1 MKKRKLWKQMTVLS
15 ICTVVA
21 SAIPVYAQ
29 SRVPEQE
36 VVSLEKKE
44 ENSEFEIKDG
54 VLLAYHGNE
63 HVPVVP
69 EGVEVIGRRAFA
81 PVQHQVAIY
90 GVKLPDSL
98 KKIEEQAFLGSSLRE
113 ITIPDGVT
121 YIGSRAFG
129 DCMQLCKIVLP
140 KSITSIIGEG
150 AFAQTMYPGAGH
162 ISDKYPILYA
172 APDSYVQEFAA
183 DYGYTF
189 RDIALADEPLPTRD
203 QLSYP
208 TKRIKSGNNC
218 DKPPVQTKDQE
229 DETPKPNKET
239 KPAKQ
244 KLTLVKSKKAKQ
256 LTISWK
262 KDEKVSG
269 YEIQYSV
276 DKKFKKSLKTCRI
289 KKNTQTTVCLKKLTA
304 GKKYYVRVRSYE
316 KVKVD
321 GKTTILRGKWSTVK
335 SQSIKK

>member
-1 MKKRKLWKQMTVLS
+1 MEKRKLWKQMTVLS

-36 VVSLEKKE
+36 AAE
-44 ENSEFEIKDG
+44 EIKDTSDFVIKDG
-54 VLLAYHGNE
+54 VLLAYCGRE
-63 HVPVVP
+63 AVVVVP
-69 EGVEVIGRRAFA
+69 EGVTTIGEYAFTSVNRRATIER
-81 PVQHQVAIY
+81 VV
-90 GVKLPDSL
+90 LPSSL
-98 KKIEEQAFLGSSLRE
+98 KEIKEGAFYGCHDLEE
-113 ITIPDGVT
+113 IIIPDGVT
-121 YIGSRAFG
+121 CIEKNAF
-129 DCMQLCKIVLP
+129 DEELKKIVLP
-140 KSITSIIGEG
+140 KSIISLKEET
-150 AFAQTMYPGAGH
+150 FYQNMCPGAGRV
-162 ISDKYPILYA
+162 SDKYPILYA

-189 RDIALADEPLPTRD
+189 RDIALVDEPLPTRD

-321 GKTTILRGKWSTVK
+321 GKTTILCGKWSTVK
-335 SQSIKK
+335 SQNIKK

>member
-1 MKKRKLWKQMTVLS
+1 MRKNKLWKQMTVLS

-29 SRVPEQE
+29 SQMTEKE
-36 VVSLEKKE
+36 VVSSEKSE
-44 ENSEFEIKDG
+44 ENSDFEIKDG
-54 VLLAYHGNE
+54 VLVAYHGDE

-81 PVQHQVAIY
+81 PIENPIGIY
-90 GVKLPDSL
+90 DVKLPNSL
-98 KKIEEQAFLGSSLRE
+98 KKIEEEAFMGSSLEE

-121 YIGSRAFG
+121 YIGSHAFVG
-129 DCMQLCKIVLP
+129 CMQLCKIVLP
-140 KSITSIIGEG
+140 KSIDTIIGEG

-162 ISDKYPILYA
+162 IPDKYPILYA

-189 RDIALADEPLPTRD
+189 RDIALVDEPLPTKD

-208 TKRIKSGNNC
+208 TRRIKSDNNC
-218 DKPPVQTKDQE
+218 DKPPVQTQDQA
-229 DETPKPNKET
+229 DETPKPNKVT

-262 KDEKVSG
+262 KDKKVTG
-269 YEIQYSV
+269 YEIQYST
-276 DKKFKKSLKTCRI
+276 DKKLKKAVKTCKI
-289 KKNTQTTVCLKKLTA
+289 KTNTKASVCLKKLTA
-304 GKKYYVRVRSYE
+304 GKKYYVRVRSYK

-321 GKTTILRGKWSTVK
+321 GKTTILYGKWSSVK